1 MARTTVY
8 ITVTNEKII
17 KLQACAQGF
26 RNSFFIIYNSMI
38 SKEGCESWAQDGY
51 GMSVLGTNGCF
62 SLELYLKFLLVINS
76 FNNSTLLGEHM
87 KGHSLDDLYDELNRL
102 NSTYTTDLE
111 NLYSKS
117 KYKYSNKT
125 LRDFLAGIKNYFI
138 DWRYSYDKGPLNVN
152 LNTLT
157 DVLNYMEDY
166 SLKKY
171 LPVSQILAQHQF
183 STSDDQTMS
192 INNFGDIKKL

>member
-1 MARTTVY
+1 M
-8 ITVTNEKII
+8 
-17 KLQACAQGF
+17 
-26 RNSFFIIYNSMI
+26 
-38 SKEGCESWAQDGY
+38 
-51 GMSVLGTNGCF
+51 
-62 SLELYLKFLLVINS
+62 
-76 FNNSTLLGEHM
+76 
-87 KGHSLDDLYDELNRL
+87 
-102 NSTYTTDLE
+102 
-111 NLYSKS
+111 
-117 KYKYSNKT
+117 
-125 LRDFLAGIKNYFI
+125 AGIKNYFI

-171 LPVSQILAQHQF
+171 LPVSQILAQHQV